1 MSLVE
6 KFYSDNNL
14 HSNEGRRGVENLSLL
29 CRQLGYN
36 DPSYY
41 GQFVNDGHSGCLGD
55 IFEFL
60 EDNPGAIEA
69 IQEWIDGVGL
79 HEWEEAI
86 GIEEEELSEEDE

>member
-6 KFYSDNNL
+6 KFYSDNDL

-29 CRQLGYN
+29 CRQLGYE

-41 GQFVNDGHSGCLGD
+41 GQFVNGGHSGCLGD

-79 HEWEEAI
+79 REWKEAI

>member
-6 KFYSDNNL
+6 KFYSDNDL

-29 CRQLGYN
+29 CRQLGYE

-41 GQFVNDGHSGCLGD
+41 GQFVNGGHSGCLGD
-55 IFEFL
+55 ILEFL

-69 IQEWIDGVGL
+69 IQNWVDDTEFYKLEGKV
-79 HEWEEAI
+79 
-86 GIEEEELSEEDE
+86 